1 LRGFTI
7 YPAIDLRQ
15 GAVVRLK
22 QGDPERETRFS
33 DDPAATAR
41 AWFDAGATWL
51 HVVNLD
57 SAFGDADTLNRKA
70 IKAILAQAQQCQGSI
85 QLGGGI
91 RSYADIKA
99 AFDSGVQRII
109 LGTLAVEQS
118 EILFQA
124 IQEYGPDR
132 IAAGLDAEKGWV
144 KVRGWQQATRQN
156 AIELAEALV
165 KGGLK
170 WLVFTDI
177 ARDGIGTGLNIE
189 STRRLTRLPGLLV
202 IASGGVIAAQ
212 DIQLARQ
219 AGCAGVIVGR
229 ALYDRQFTI
238 TQWEYP

>member
-1 LRGFTI
+1 M
-7 YPAIDLRQ
+7 
-15 GAVVRLK
+15 VRLK
-22 QGDPERETRFS
+22 QGDPDRETRFS
-33 DDPAATAR
+33 DNPAATAR

-57 SAFGDADTLNRKA
+57 GAFGDADSLNRKA
-70 IKAILAQAQQCQGSI
+70 IEAILAQAQRCQGSI

-124 IQEYGPDR
+124 IQEYSPDR

-165 KGGLK
+165 RGGLK
-170 WLVFTDI
+170 WLIFTDI

-189 STRRLTRLPGLLV
+189 STRRLTRLPGLQV
-202 IASGGVIAAQ
+202 IASGGVRAAR
-212 DIQLARQ
+212 DIQLAHQ

-229 ALYDRQFTI
+229 ALYDQQFTI

>member
-1 LRGFTI
+1 MTGFTI

-22 QGDPERETRFS
+22 QGDPDRETRFS

-41 AWFDAGATWL
+41 DWFEAGATWL
-51 HVVNLD
+51 HIVNLD
-57 SAFGDADTLNRKA
+57 GAFGDADTLNRHA
-70 IKAILAQAQQCQGSI
+70 IEAILAQAQRYQGNI

-99 AFDSGVQRII
+99 AFDSGIQRII
-109 LGTLAVEQS
+109 LGTLAVEQP
-118 EILFQA
+118 EILFKV

-132 IAAGLDAEKGWV
+132 IAAGLDAEDGWV
-144 KVRGWQQATRQN
+144 KVRGWQQKTRQS
-156 AIELAEALV
+156 AVELAEALV
-165 KGGLK
+165 RGGLK
-170 WLVFTDI
+170 WLIFTDI
-177 ARDGIGTGLNIE
+177 ARDGVGTGLNIE
-189 STRRLTRLPGLLV
+189 STRRLTVLPGLNL
-202 IASGGVIAAQ
+202 IASGGVRAAQ

-229 ALYDRQFTI
+229 ALYDRQLTI